1 MIDGHGDD
9 VFRYGG
15 KVRVNFSTNIHQGVD
30 HSGLLGHLMSCP
42 GLLSNYPEPEP
53 VSVEK
58 RLGETFGIPVGNII
72 VTNGATEAIYLIA
85 RMMRGSRSSIVVPTF
100 HEYQDACAMYGHVVR
115 FLSESEVL
123 GGLLS
128 PGMTDAVWL
137 CNPNN
142 PTGRVFSRE
151 ALLEVIDSMPE
162 TLFVVDQAYADYS
175 VAEVIS
181 VPEVLSRTNVIMLQS
196 LTKQFAVPGL
206 RIGYAIAPDECVATL
221 RSMRMPWSVNSFAIE
236 ASHYLLEH
244 RKNYRVDSK
253 MLHEEALYISRALS
267 RLGIESHNT
276 DCNFV
281 LCRLP
286 VGNACQL
293 KEWLMDTYGML
304 IRDASNFETLDHS
317 YFRVAAQD
325 HKSNELLIKYIE
337 EWISLFRS
345 LR

>member
-206 RIGYAIAPDECVATL
+206 RIGYAIAPDEC
-221 RSMRMPWSVNSFAIE
+221 
-236 ASHYLLEH
+236 LEH
-244 RKNYRVDSK
+244 RKNYRVDSN

-267 RLGIESHNT
+267 RLGIESHDT